1 MSSTL
6 SNEESGLGDSNRS
19 TEVDGG
25 DGGNF
30 TAYESRFQSQRFDS
44 SFSNFDSQPEK
55 ESDLPGDYSSPPSNQ
70 KELPETQSPPLI
82 NSLDD
87 TNGSILPP
95 PSAMEKEEG
104 FALREWRRLN
114 ALRLEEKEKEEKE
127 MVQQILEAAEQ
138 YKAEFY
144 SKRNVTIENNKKLNR
159 EKEKLFLENQ
169 EKFYAEADKNN
180 WKAIAELIP
189 REVPVIENRGNKKK
203 TATITVIQGPKPGKP
218 TDLSRMRQV
227 LTKLKHNPPTHMK
240 PKLSSP
246 SGADP
251 NVSEKVTDTEKL

>member
-55 ESDLPGDYSSPPSNQ
+55 ESDLPCGDSSPR
-70 KELPETQSPPLI
+70 PETQSPPSI
-82 NSLDD
+82 NSFDD
-87 TNGSILPP
+87 TNDSILPP

-159 EKEKLFLENQ
+159 EKEK
-169 EKFYAEADKNN
+169 
-180 WKAIAELIP
+180 
-189 REVPVIENRGNKKK
+189 VICLYSKSHHSIKK
-203 TATITVIQGPKPGKP
+203 
-218 TDLSRMRQV
+218 L
-227 LTKLKHNPPTHMK
+227 
-240 PKLSSP
+240 
-246 SGADP
+246 
-251 NVSEKVTDTEKL
+251 

>member
-1 MSSTL
+1 MAAT
-6 SNEESGLGDSNRS
+6 EETSRLTSLG
-19 TEVDGG
+19 
-25 DGGNF
+25 
-30 TAYESRFQSQRFDS
+30 FQSQRFDS

-55 ESDLPGDYSSPPSNQ
+55 ESDLPCGDSSPR
-70 KELPETQSPPLI
+70 PETQSPPSI
-82 NSLDD
+82 NSFDD
-87 TNGSILPP
+87 TNDSILPP

-159 EKEKLFLENQ
+159 EKEKNQ

-240 PKLSSP
+240 PKLPSP

-251 NVSEKVTDTEKL
+251 NVSVSEQVTVTEKL